1 MHKCELF
8 TIYLWCVCV
17 YIWKLCVY
25 LCLYHHVKFAASYKC
40 EPRETHMPII
50 RIVYAFCAFCAFC
63 AFYAF
68 CVCVCIQLFVPLLLH
83 LFGKQRQNGRSSK
96 ARNCMNCQT
105 KLLSIAIG
113 PGSSAK
119 TLKA

>member
-1 MHKCELF
+1 MRVIHY
-8 TIYLWCVCV
+8 ISVVC
-17 YIWKLCVY
+17 
-25 LCLYHHVKFAASYKC
+25 LCLHVEIICISLPISSCEVCSFLC

-63 AFYAF
+63 
-68 CVCVCIQLFVPLLLH
+68 VCMQLFVPLLLH
-83 LFGKQRQNGRSSK
+83 IFGKQRQNGRSSK